1 MFAKSMQWVPLLVL
15 LLVGS
20 WRPSSNYQ
28 IALDFVI
35 CAGAVTVVLALFF
48 IKTRNRGSVIAS
60 ITESNPARRV
70 TLKL

>member
-28 IALDFVI
+28 IALDFVV
-35 CAGAVTVVLALFF
+35 CAGAVMMVLALFST
-48 IKTRNRGSVIAS
+48 KHRVETHYAVDNKSDVGQQSV
-60 ITESNPARRV
+60 
-70 TLKL
+70 